1 MSQYFIISK
10 EKLDELQYLRLK
22 QQIND
27 TWDKNLPRPLLL
39 EGDILVTSSGGT
51 LPPYVRRMQD
61 ELSRIAVGAC
71 ITTEHFNRIQR
82 LLQEIEA

>member
-10 EKLDELQYLRLK
+10 EKLEELQYLRLK

-27 TWDKNLPRPLLL
+27 TWPKEQPRPILL
-39 EGDILVTSSGGT
+39 EGDILVTNTSGT
-51 LPPYVRRMQD
+51 LPPYVRRMQE
-61 ELSRIAVGAC
+61 ELSKISVGAC
-71 ITTEHFNRIQR
+71 ITTEHYNRIQR